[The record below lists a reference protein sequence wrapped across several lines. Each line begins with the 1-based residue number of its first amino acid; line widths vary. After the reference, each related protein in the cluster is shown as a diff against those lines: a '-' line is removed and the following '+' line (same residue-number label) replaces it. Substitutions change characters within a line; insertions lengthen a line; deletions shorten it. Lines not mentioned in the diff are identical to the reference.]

1 VKTHNQ
7 AKLRIDGLS
16 LSFGGVHALL
26 EVNLDI
32 RDNEILA
39 IIGPNGAGKTALLN
53 CINGFYK
60 PQEGEIYYEGQ
71 RITRMRPDKLAK
83 LGIARTFQNIELY
96 TGLST
101 QDNIMA
107 ARHVLMKQNFVS
119 GALYLGRAL
128 QEEIKHRRTV
138 EEIIDF
144 LEMAP
149 MRKRV
154 VGVLPYGMRKRVEL
168 GRALALEP
176 KILLLD
182 EPMAG
187 MNLEEKEDIARFVLD
202 IFEGQGATYP
212 NTPVLRDGIRSI
224 ILVEHDMGVVMDI
237 ADRIVVL
244 DFGRKIAE
252 GTPDEIKMN
261 PEQIHNIEV
270 VYMNVIQVLRGV
282 SLTVADGQIVALL
295 GANGGGKTTTLKAV
309 SGMLKTEEGEVTDG
323 SIEFDGQRIDRLGPE
338 HIAVMGISQAME
350 GRRVLE
356 HLSVEENLLVG
367 AYRRKDRRGVKQDL
381 EIVFNYFPSIAR
393 LRRRMSGYLSGGEQ
407 QMLVIGR
414 ALMARPKLML
424 MDEPS
429 LGLAPLL
436 VQEIYEIIQ
445 KISAEQNMAILL
457 VEQNVRAALGIADY
471 GHVLEN
477 GRIVLSGPAES
488 LRDNEDVRE
497 FYMGLSSVGSQKSYR
512 EVKHYRRRKRWL
524 G

>member
-1 VKTHNQ
+1 MLQ
-7 AKLRIDGLS
+7 
-16 LSFGGVHALL
+16 
-26 EVNLDI
+26 
-32 RDNEILA
+32 
-39 IIGPNGAGKTALLN
+39 
-53 CINGFYK
+53 IN
-60 PQEGEIYYEGQ
+60 
-71 RITRMRPDKLAK
+71 
-83 LGIARTFQNIELY
+83 
-96 TGLST
+96 
-101 QDNIMA
+101 
-107 ARHVLMKQNFVS
+107 
-119 GALYLGRAL
+119 
-128 QEEIKHRRTV
+128 
-138 EEIIDF
+138 
-144 LEMAP
+144 
-149 MRKRV
+149 
-154 VGVLPYGMRKRVEL
+154 
-168 GRALALEP
+168 
-176 KILLLD
+176 
-182 EPMAG
+182 
-187 MNLEEKEDIARFVLD
+187 
-202 IFEGQGATYP
+202 
-212 NTPVLRDGIRSI
+212 
-224 ILVEHDMGVVMDI
+224 
-237 ADRIVVL
+237 
-244 DFGRKIAE
+244 
-252 GTPDEIKMN
+252 
-261 PEQIHNIEV
+261 NIEV

-295 GANGGGKTTTLKAV
+295 GANGGGKTTTLKAI

-381 EIVFNYFPSIAR
+381 EMVFNYFPAIVR

-436 VQEIYEIIQ
+436 VEEIYEIIK
-445 KISAEQNMAILL
+445 KISSEQNMAILL

-477 GRIVLSGPAES
+477 GRIVLSGPAEN

-512 EVKHYRRRKRWL
+512 DVKHYRRRKRWL